1 MEREFISYSGM
12 IIFAILTEIFKR
24 KRDGMTLSEELTWRG
39 FVNQMTYTD
48 ITELDKAPISFYFG
62 VDPSADSMQVGN
74 LAAAMMVR
82 HFIDAGHKAYLLV
95 GGATG
100 MIGDPDGKKD
110 ERNLLSLE
118 DIARNKAAIAE
129 QYKRIFAGKEFEIVD
144 NYDWFKNIN
153 YLDFLR
159 EVGKNVPLSQMLSRD
174 FVQSRLGEDGA
185 GISYA
190 EFSYSLIQGYD
201 FLNLYRNHGVTLQ
214 LCGADQWGNSITG
227 VDLIRRIDG
236 GEANVYSTPLIV
248 NKATGRK
255 FGKSEEGAVWLD
267 ENKTSVYKFYQ
278 FWLNVDDEGVADYAK
293 IFTLLDEAAIS
304 EMQRQVAENPG
315 AREAQKTLAR
325 EVTKIVHGEERT
337 ASVERVTATLF
348 GGGSVND
355 LNDEDLNVLAGEI
368 PTAQLGTS
376 VIETLVGTQNAASNG
391 DARRLIEGGAISV
404 NGNKISEDFIIDSKA
419 IVKKGKNN
427 FILVR

>member
-1 MEREFISYSGM
+1 
-12 IIFAILTEIFKR
+12 
-24 KRDGMTLSEELTWRG
+24 MTLSEELTWRG
-39 FVNQMTYTD
+39 FVNQMTYPD
-48 ITELDKAPISFYFG
+48 ITELDKGPISFYWG

-74 LAAAMMVR
+74 FAAAMMVR
-82 HFIDAGHKAYLLV
+82 HFIDAGHKAFLLV

-100 MIGDPDGKKD
+100 MIGDPDGKND
-110 ERNLLSLE
+110 ERNLQTLE
-118 DIARNKAAIAE
+118 DIAHNKAAIAE
-129 QYKRIFAGKEFEIVD
+129 QYKRVFAGKDFEIVD

-159 EVGKNVPLSQMLSRD
+159 NVGKHVPLSQMLGRD
-174 FVQSRLGEDGA
+174 FVQSRLGENGS

-201 FLNLYRNHGVTLQ
+201 FVDLYKNHGVTLQ
-214 LCGADQWGNSITG
+214 LCGADQWGNSISG
-227 VDLIRRIDG
+227 VDLIRRIEG
-236 GEANVYSTPLIV
+236 GEAHVYSTPLV
-248 NKATGRK
+248 MNKATGRK

-267 ENKTSVYKFYQ
+267 EKKTSVYKFYQ
-278 FWLNVDDEGVADYAK
+278 FWLNSDDEGVADYAK
-293 IFTLLDEAAIS
+293 IFTLLDQAAVT

-325 EVTKIVHGEERT
+325 EVTKLVHGEERT

-355 LNDEDLNVLAGEI
+355 LNGDDLDILAGEI
-368 PTAQLGTS
+368 PTAAIGAS
-376 VIETLVGTQNAASNG
+376 VIEILVSSGNASSNG
-391 DARRLIEGGAISV
+391 EARRLIEGGAVSV
-404 NGNKISEDFIIDSKA
+404 NGDKISEDITVDSKA
-419 IVKKGKNN
+419 LLKKGKNN

>member
-1 MEREFISYSGM
+1 MR
-12 IIFAILTEIFKR
+12 
-24 KRDGMTLSEELTWRG
+24 LSEELRQRG
-39 FVNQMTYTD
+39 FVNQMTYAD
-48 ITELDKAPISFYFG
+48 ITELDRNDDKEPISFYFG

-110 ERNLLSLE
+110 ERHLLTLE
-118 DIARNKAAIAE
+118 QIEINKVAIAE
-129 QYKRIFAGKEFEIVD
+129 QYKRVFAGKDFEIVD

-159 EVGKNVPLSQMLSRD
+159 MVGKSVPLSQMLGRE
-174 FVQSRLGEDGA
+174 FVQSRIGEEGS

-201 FLNLYRNHGVTLQ
+201 FLHLSREHGVSLQ

-227 VDLIRRIDG
+227 VDLIRRLDQK
-236 GEANVYSTPLIV
+236 EAHVYSTPLIM
-248 NKATGRK
+248 NKATGKK
-255 FGKSEEGAVWLD
+255 FGKTEDGAIWLD
-267 ENKTSVYKFYQ
+267 DKKTSVFKFYQ
-278 FWLNVDDEGVADYAK
+278 FWLNSDDDGTADYAK
-293 IFTLLDEAAIS
+293 IFTLLDQQQIAQ
-304 EMQRQVAENPG
+304 MQHQITENPSG
-315 AREAQKTLAR
+315 REAQKTLAR

-337 ASVERVTATLF
+337 ASVERVTQALF
-348 GGGSVND
+348 GGLQFNELSFDDVQ
-355 LNDEDLNVLAGEI
+355 VLANEI
-368 PTAQLGTS
+368 RTAPSGS
-376 VIETLVGTQNAASNG
+376 TLVDILVGAELASSNG
-391 DARRLIEGGAISV
+391 DARRLIENGAVSV
-404 NGNKISEDFIIDSKA
+404 NGEKVSEDQ
-419 IVKKGKNN
+419 IVNESVLIKKGKNN